1 MAAAH
6 RRQATVGRSHARSR
20 RSKTNPTRA
29 ESMRGALAPHLG
41 RAHVVGITG
50 PAGAGKST
58 LVNALVG
65 ELLRRGHTVGGR
77 RDRSVESI

>member
-6 RRQATVGRSHARSR
+6 LGGDRRTIARAI
-20 RSKTNPTRA
+20 TAIENDPTRA

-65 ELLRRGHTVGGR
+65 ELLSARTFGRGR